1 MKDEMSRFATG
12 YPISIRLN
20 FAQEIFLVKSNSI
33 RTFLPQI
40 KNIGFSQKKRV
51 TDAVL
56 RWLAWSK

>member
-12 YPISIRLN
+12 YPRSIRLN

-56 RWLAWSK
+56 R